1 MSNRDSNNQPY
12 KILGDKLRS
21 FREIRKESLEE
32 ASGAVE
38 LEPIQLQRIEEGKTR
53 PPEDTLHVLIHHF
66 DLDDVVAE
74 EIWSLAG
81 YSRVSRDDG
90 PVRDNNQFIGSG
102 IAAMMIIPIDSR
114 IVYSDSAHVAINNHG
129 VVMTFIQSG
138 PDGKQIPVSR
148 IGMSREHAE
157 SIRKLLDNCLTPPKP
172 KQLNPP
178 TDNSTKQ

>member
-1 MSNRDSNNQPY
+1 MSDRESNNQPY
-12 KILGDKLRS
+12 RILGDKLRS
-21 FREIRKESLEE
+21 FRETRSESLEE

-38 LEPIQLQRIEEGKTR
+38 LEPLQLQSIEEGKTR

-81 YSRVSRDDG
+81 YSRINRDVNPARDD
-90 PVRDNNQFIGSG
+90 NNFPASG
-102 IAAMMIIPIDSR
+102 VAAMMIMPIDNR
-114 IVYSDSAHVAINNHG
+114 IIYSDSAHVAVNNHG
-129 VVMTFIQSG
+129 VVMTFIQSS

-172 KQLNPP
+172 KQLKPP
-178 TDNSTKQ
+178 TTDQ